1 MPGSI
6 QVSVLDFKELPS
18 SSNSVKV
25 ALGKVEHEA
34 GEKETFS
41 FPLTNLRDN
50 LIISIQDSEGNQISH
65 SGIRTMSIIEKG
77 TWDDLFPIEGG
88 GLIHMKLQFILND
101 EERNRIRS
109 VREAA
114 MKKKQAEILN
124 SRLRKTESAK
134 SLTSL
139 LQRHEVSDVLRD
151 TSSQYFQR
159 SSSNNDAA
167 KARSLNLLD
176 DISLKAAESSHV
188 IKEESF
194 QKQSFTDPTDK
205 KEETSFPPTIKTQ
218 ASQTDLIKNTEA
230 EKTDLSG
237 DKLYEQ
243 NLEEKI
249 TSDIN
254 ITNKETTSTPSL
266 QETEVNTIKANEIQ
280 PSLQESVEDTNIHAS
295 ESKPSNDEKLDKQN
309 LEEKIKKSKL
319 STSSQ
324 ETEVNTIK
332 NNEKRL
338 QETSS
343 QDITSSRSIIAKKIK
358 SFSPKVEG
366 EQDKITPR
374 NIKKMISVF
383 ESSISQDRTPLK
395 PLSMKSYKLGT
406 LRVKDNDQKLET
418 SSSTRLR
425 NSFSMSDLQKNINVT
440 KEEQDGFEN
449 FVTPSET
456 NDSNNEEKF
465 SLMETNTKKLP
476 ETCEEDATVSGRKP
490 LDNEKSIEHIENES
504 VNGGMSSNDNHEDF
518 EHDIDCKIEEKDHQ
532 EKIVASNSIPEI
544 VVKGEVQ
551 CGNDENVKQGE
562 EIVHILGNSSPK
574 SVDEEASNGS
584 VKQVIK
590 IAIVV
595 GFGVLVFFLRQREH
609 RDKQCIIFD
618 RKGKKKENYRAL
630 KNQVFMNKRGSIE
643 EQRVKFGVMKMS

>member
-1 MPGSI
+1 M
-6 QVSVLDFKELPS
+6 
-18 SSNSVKV
+18 
-25 ALGKVEHEA
+25 
-34 GEKETFS
+34 
-41 FPLTNLRDN
+41 
-50 LIISIQDSEGNQISH
+50 
-65 SGIRTMSIIEKG
+65 
-77 TWDDLFPIEGG
+77 
-88 GLIHMKLQFILND
+88 
-101 EERNRIRS
+101 
-109 VREAA
+109 
-114 MKKKQAEILN
+114 
-124 SRLRKTESAK
+124 
-134 SLTSL
+134 
-139 LQRHEVSDVLRD
+139 RD

-609 RDKQCIIFD
+609 R
-618 RKGKKKENYRAL
+618 KGKKKENYRAL

>member
-609 RDKQCIIFD
+609 R
-618 RKGKKKENYRAL
+618 KGKKKENYRAL

>member
-77 TWDDLFPIEGG
+77 TWDDMFPIEGG

-109 VREAA
+109 MREAA

-159 SSSNNDAA
+159 SSSNSDAA

-205 KEETSFPPTIKTQ
+205 KEETTSFPPTIKIQ
-218 ASQTDLIKNTEA
+218 ALQTDLIKNNDE
-230 EKTDLSG
+230 EKPDLSGDSG

-243 NLEEKI
+243 NLERI

-254 ITNKETTSTPSL
+254 ISNKETTSTPSL
-266 QETEVNTIKANEIQ
+266 QETKVKTIKANDIH
-280 PSLQESVEDTNIHAS
+280 LQESVEDINITNIHAS

-309 LEEKIKKSKL
+309 LEEKIEKSKP

-338 QETSS
+338 QETSF
-343 QDITSSRSIIAKKIK
+343 QDMTLSRSLIAKKIK

-395 PLSMKSYKLGT
+395 PWSTKSYKLGT

-440 KEEQDGFEN
+440 KEEQDGIEN
-449 FVTPSET
+449 FVTLSET
-456 NDSNNEEKF
+456 NDSKGIESSPKNEEKF
-465 SLMETNTKKLP
+465 ALMETNTKKLP
-476 ETCEEDATVSGRKP
+476 EACQEDATVSGRKP
-490 LDNEKSIEHIENES
+490 LDNEKNIEHIDNQS
-504 VNGGMSSNDNHEDF
+504 VNGGMTSNENHEDF
-518 EHDIDCKIEEKDHQ
+518 EHESDCKIEEKDHQ

-544 VVKGEVQ
+544 VVKGEVD
-551 CGNDENVKQGE
+551 CGNVEQGE
-562 EIVHILGNSSPK
+562 EIAHILGNSSPK
-574 SVDEEASNGS
+574 SIDEEASNGS
-584 VKQVIK
+584 VKKVIK

-595 GFGVLVFFLRQREH
+595 GFGVLVFFLRQREP
-609 RDKQCIIFD
+609 
-618 RKGKKKENYRAL
+618 RKGKKRENYRAL

-643 EQRVKFGVMKMS
+643 EQRVKFGVMKLS

>member
-1 MPGSI
+1 
-6 QVSVLDFKELPS
+6 
-18 SSNSVKV
+18 
-25 ALGKVEHEA
+25 
-34 GEKETFS
+34 
-41 FPLTNLRDN
+41 
-50 LIISIQDSEGNQISH
+50 
-65 SGIRTMSIIEKG
+65 MSIIEKG